1 MEKRKTQKAAF
12 PAFPQGP
19 LPETTRQPGRKNQH
33 QKGGGLST
41 ALIDESPRPNPQFL
55 IVASSQF

>member
-19 LPETTRQPGRKNQH
+19 LPGTQRPPRERTNTRKE
-33 QKGGGLST
+33 GGLST
-41 ALIDESPRPNPQFL
+41 AIIDESPRPNPQFL
-55 IVASSQF
+55 IVASPQF

>member
-19 LPETTRQPGRKNQH
+19 LPETKRTRTTREHQYPQGGR
-33 QKGGGLST
+33 S
-41 ALIDESPRPNPQFL
+41 IDRHHRRLAETGPRSF
-55 IVASSQF
+55 